1 MSDIK
6 QLYNTIDLSVTN
18 SETKT
23 SAEIKMTADSITSS
37 VNNQVGG
44 LQSQITQQADE
55 ISSKVSRTEVNS
67 VVSTAITQSSDA
79 IVYAFNHKDGSSQSV
94 QFTGDG
100 FDFYYNGSKLGHL
113 GVSSNPE
120 TGTYDMCFQPTSG
133 HGTYFSNSG
142 SYAQVV
148 MGALKA
154 NELHAN
160 GLIATNGTVDCSGLT
175 INGINGWNGS
185 IGPLTKSDGGTVTIN
200 FNGGVMTGWN

>member
-1 MSDIK
+1 M
-6 QLYNTIDLSVTN
+6 
-18 SETKT
+18 
-23 SAEIKMTADSITSS
+23 
-37 VNNQVGG
+37 
-44 LQSQITQQADE
+44 
-55 ISSKVSRTEVNS
+55 
-67 VVSTAITQSSDA
+67 
-79 IVYAFNHKDGSSQSV
+79 DGN
-94 QFTGDG
+94 G

-113 GVSSNPE
+113 GVNSNPE

-160 GLIATNGTVDCSGLT
+160 GLIATSGKVDCSGIT